1 MKTFDLS
8 PQLNSTLRLSEEQL
22 KCLLV
27 ECVSQQKCVPPALS
41 SGGGDKDTDAALEPP
56 QLCPSTPCGLL
67 AESEVEVQKS
77 QLDDANRLENEGCGP
92 AVGSYLT
99 RALAGHYKPE
109 ALITDVEAMKDLQFS
124 KEEAFSDA
132 ADYFMSKTVGIGR
145 LKKPPF
151 LEDPL
156 DDINVE
162 SSSEDQQPKLHPEEP
177 AAAGRLESIMWF
189 VNISQ
194 HHLNTM
200 ILWVRG
206 GCNDAHLTSAQ
217 ALSLGAGKPRRLFI
231 NVLKR

>member
-1 MKTFDLS
+1 MKTSDLS

-22 KCLLV
+22 KCLLE
-27 ECVSQQKCVPPALS
+27 ECVSQQKCIPPALS
-41 SGGGDKDTDAALEPP
+41 SGGGNKDTDAAPEPP

-77 QLDDANRLENEGCGP
+77 QLDDASRLENEGCGP

-109 ALITDVEAMKDLQFS
+109 ALIMDMEAMKGLQFS

-177 AAAGRLESIMWF
+177 AAAGSLESMWF
-189 VNISQ
+189 VNVSQ
-194 HHLNTM
+194 NHLNTM

-206 GCNDAHLTSAQ
+206 GCSDAHLTSAQ
-217 ALSLGAGKPRRLFI
+217 ALSLGAGKPRHVLI

>member
-1 MKTFDLS
+1 MKTFNLS

-22 KCLLV
+22 KCLLE

-41 SGGGDKDTDAALEPP
+41 SGGGNKDTDAALEPP

-67 AESEVEVQKS
+67 AESEDEVQKS

-194 HHLNTM
+194 RHLNTM

>member
-1 MKTFDLS
+1 MWNFLTLEVLLYFWTVTQDKHVCLISQLTVKTSDLS
-8 PQLNSTLRLSEEQL
+8 PQLNSTLHLSEEQL
-22 KCLLV
+22 KCLLE
-27 ECVSQQKCVPPALS
+27 ECVSQEKCVPLALS
-41 SGGGDKDTDAALEPP
+41 SGGENKDIDAALEPA

-67 AESEVEVQKS
+67 DESEVEVQKS
-77 QLDDANRLENEGCGP
+77 QLDDTNRLEKEGCGP

-109 ALITDVEAMKDLQFS
+109 ALISDMETMKGLQLS
-124 KEEAFSDA
+124 KEEASSDA

-177 AAAGRLESIMWF
+177 ATAGRLEVCGF
-189 VNISQ
+189 
-194 HHLNTM
+194 
-200 ILWVRG
+200 
-206 GCNDAHLTSAQ
+206 
-217 ALSLGAGKPRRLFI
+217 
-231 NVLKR
+231 